1 MQLTLTIFFA
11 LPQNHIKY
19 ATLSHTTLQEEGL
32 PASAAALAAVSAYYH
47 PDILAF
53 IFELYIY
60 FTLLQ
65 NYIKYATL
73 LHTTLQEGLP
83 ASAAALAAVNAYYHP
98 DVLAFIFE
106 LFERFVDPMLAFLR
120 AHCNEAL
127 PSSDI
132 NLVTSVAHV
141 FAVCVFVCVFVG

>member
-1 MQLTLTIFFA
+1 M
-11 LPQNHIKY
+11 PQNH
-19 ATLSHTTLQEEGL
+19 LE
-32 PASAAALAAVSAYYH
+32 
-47 PDILAF
+47 
-53 IFELYIY
+53 
-60 FTLLQ
+60 
-65 NYIKYATL
+65 YATL